1 MSWKFIASRGTALV
15 SMAVF
20 CLALMQLSVAQEIE
34 ETGAQLNPD
43 HSIRIEY
50 CVNWGS
56 AQAFRQTKAW
66 LEYNFPELRGKVT
79 GADYPI
85 PPTIELLQKILST
98 FQMMGMAV
106 AMLGDNAFRLIGMQ
120 QTPSWYHD
128 VLLKNSVPIMIGLY
142 LLLPT
147 ILNGFTV
154 SGAFEIYLDGS
165 LLVFSK
171 LEAERLPTSE
181 DLIVPLR
188 KAGLMIM
195 ASALES

>member
-1 MSWKFIASRGTALV
+1 
-15 SMAVF
+15 MAAF
-20 CLALMQLSVAQEIE
+20 CLALMQLSMAQEVE
-34 ETGAQLNPD
+34 EKGVPLDPD

-50 CVNWGS
+50 CVSWGS
-56 AQAFRQTKAW
+56 AQAFRQIKAW

-106 AMLGDNAFRLIGMQ
+106 AMLGDKAFRLIGMQ

-128 VLLKNSVPIMIGLY
+128 VLLKNSIPIMIGLY
-142 LLLPT
+142 LILPT

-154 SGAFEIYLDGS
+154 SGAFEIYLDGT

-171 LEAERLPTSE
+171 LEAGRLPNSE
-181 DLIVPLR
+181 ELIVPLR
-188 KAGLMIM
+188 NAGLMVM
-195 ASALES
+195 ESALES